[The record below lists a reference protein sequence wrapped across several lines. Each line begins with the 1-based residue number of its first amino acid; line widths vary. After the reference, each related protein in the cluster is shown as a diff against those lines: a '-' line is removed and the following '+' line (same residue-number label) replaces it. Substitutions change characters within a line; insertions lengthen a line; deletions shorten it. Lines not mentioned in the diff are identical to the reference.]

1 MIVALA
7 SSLIS
12 LFVPLAELLF
22 FILFH
27 LSLSH
32 CCCSCSSCCRC
43 STPLLLFASLCCST
57 SRRCCRSPRCC
68 STSSRRGPTCAT
80 CARRGPTCATCTRR
94 GPTCPPP
101 TVSSL
106 PSLPSTLTTIHGVH
120 SSTCSSH
127 PQHAP
132 ILVVLPSST
141 CSHPGRVPILSVLS
155 SSTCSHFRRVLA
167 LPGIGRRAS
176 VAYLSDM
183 GQRIDRGPQR
193 AGAGVLARIPGG
205 MWGVAV
211 SVGCPICRASVHS
224 VTRSIQLLS
233 YRLYVAALLCR
244 RPCRR
249 CVEC

>member
-12 LFVPLAELLF
+12 LVVPLAELLF

-43 STPLLLFASLCCST
+43 SMPLLLFASLCCST

-68 STSSRRGPTCAT
+68 STSSRRGPTRAT

-167 LPGIGRRAS
+167 LPGFGRRAS
-176 VAYLSDM
+176 VAYLSDWVSGLVGAHRGHAPAFQLVLRAECGAFGFCGLPLM
-183 GQRIDRGPQR
+183 SCLCSLSDSIDP
-193 AGAGVLARIPGG
+193 
-205 MWGVAV
+205 
-211 SVGCPICRASVHS
+211 
-224 VTRSIQLLS
+224 
-233 YRLYVAALLCR
+233 AALLSVCSHALVS
-244 RPCRR
+244 PPMSP